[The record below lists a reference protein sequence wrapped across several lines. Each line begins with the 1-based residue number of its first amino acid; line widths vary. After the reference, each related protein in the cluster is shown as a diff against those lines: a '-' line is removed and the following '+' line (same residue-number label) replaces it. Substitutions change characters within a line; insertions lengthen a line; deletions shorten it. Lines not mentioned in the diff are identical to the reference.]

1 MSQSSESSDSIISN
15 SSDSDYIPSQ
25 TPETK
30 DYTSQRSRA
39 KPDESSDSIISNSS
53 DSDYIP
59 SQTPETEDYTS
70 YESSEPLTPVES
82 EYSTDSGSYDY
93 SSLE

>member
-1 MSQSSESSDSIISN
+1 MTILKNSNLRKNFLIIKMSSVENSIYTESDNSLSSQS
-15 SSDSDYIPSQ
+15 
-25 TPETK
+25 T
-30 DYTSQRSRA
+30 
-39 KPDESSDSIISNSS
+39 

-70 YESSEPLTPVES
+70 YESSEPLTPTES
-82 EYSTDSGSYDY
+82 EYSTDSEYSLS

>member
-1 MSQSSESSDSIISN
+1 MSQSSDDSSDSISDSLISN
-15 SSDSDYIPSQ
+15 SLSSQ
-25 TPETK
+25 
-30 DYTSQRSRA
+30 
-39 KPDESSDSIISNSS
+39 SS

-70 YESSEPLTPVES
+70 QESSEPLTPAES

-93 SSLE
+93 SSLDKV